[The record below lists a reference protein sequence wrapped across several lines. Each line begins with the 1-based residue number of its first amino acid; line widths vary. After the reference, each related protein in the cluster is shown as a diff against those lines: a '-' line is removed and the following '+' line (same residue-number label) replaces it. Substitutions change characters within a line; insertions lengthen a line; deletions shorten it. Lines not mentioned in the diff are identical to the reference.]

1 MKVKRIGAKRKKKEK
16 KRDNYEGADT
26 DSQGR
31 SYGPMPPRKTALCV
45 PPFHREQVQMEKNIL
60 LAASSLSP
68 ELDTVNHSE
77 TRTFAIFHV
86 KGPDGF
92 YT

>member
-1 MKVKRIGAKRKKKEK
+1 M
-16 KRDNYEGADT
+16 
-26 DSQGR
+26 DSQGL
-31 SYGPMPPRKTALCV
+31 SYGPMSPRKTALCV

-68 ELDTVNHSE
+68 ELDTLRHSE